1 MTRQQ
6 LLICGV
12 IAGPFFVI
20 VGLLQAMTIPGFDL
34 THHYLS
40 LLESGDLG
48 WIQRA
53 NFVISGA
60 LTVAAAI
67 GMRQTLR
74 AGRAR
79 IAGPWLIAAYG
90 IGFIGAGVFVPDPA
104 LGFPPGTPDTIPDHA
119 SWHSIAHGVSA
130 IVAFLCLDAAC
141 LAFAY
146 RFAVSRQRGWM
157 AFSVATA
164 VITFVLPS
172 IPSPWG
178 GVLLFTASVI
188 GWAWLLALSRLLLHA
203 SSHES
208 AG

>member
-12 IAGPFFVI
+12 VAGPFFVI
-20 VGLLQAMTIPGFDL
+20 VGLIQAMTIPGFDL

-53 NFVISGA
+53 NFVIGGA
-60 LTVAAAI
+60 LSVAAAI
-67 GMRQTLR
+67 GMRRTLR
-74 AGRAR
+74 EGRAR
-79 IAGPWLIAAYG
+79 LAGPWLIAAYG
-90 IGFIGAGVFVPDPA
+90 LGFIGAGLFVPDPA
-104 LGFPPGTPDTIPDHA
+104 LGFPPGTPDAIPDHV
-119 SWHSIAHGVSA
+119 SWHSAVHGVAA

-146 RFAVSRQRGWM
+146 RFAASREWGWV

-164 VITFVLPS
+164 LITFVLPS

-178 GVLLFTASVI
+178 GVLLFVASAI
-188 GWAWLLALSRLLLHA
+188 GWAWLLALSLLLLNA
-203 SSHES
+203 PVP
-208 AG
+208 ARV